1 MLELLRALFGAAVF
15 CFVAFL
21 VVSGPVLLI
30 LAGLL
35 LPLLAPLLVAAFIVS
50 GLVARVT
57 K

>member
-15 CFVAFL
+15 CFVVLL

-35 LPLLAPLLVAAFIVS
+35 LPLLAPLLVAAFIVA

>member
-1 MLELLRALFGAAVF
+1 VLELLRALFGAAVI

-35 LPLLAPLLVAAFIVS
+35 LPLLAPLLVAAFIVA